1 MASMVTIGVDPHK
14 ETHSAVAVDALGR
27 QLSQC
32 TEAAVQDGFG
42 QLLVWARALD
52 HEHVWV
58 IEDCR
63 HVSGPFERF
72 LIDHGATVVRLP
84 PRLMAG
90 ARDSVREPGK
100 SDPIDALAIAR
111 AALREGIETLPTARL
126 AGPELEIRLL
136 CVHRQR
142 LVDARTRLAN
152 QLRWELHD
160 LWPGWNTSRAR
171 LRSAATQ
178 QQIAR
183 RLSRAE
189 PTIRVR
195 IARDIIRR
203 IRDLTRTINE
213 LHQELADLVATVAP
227 QLLAEKGLGVITAAK
242 LIGEIA
248 GVGRF
253 ANDAQLARLAGCAPV
268 PVSSGRTDRYRLDR
282 GGNRQLNHAVHML
295 ALSRIRHHPQ
305 TTLYMAK
312 QRQRGKTQRE
322 AIRCLKRHLIRRIY
336 NLLRDPRHTPTAL
349 CLT

>member
-1 MASMVTIGVDPHK
+1 MVTIGVDPHK
-14 ETHSAVAVDALGR
+14 ETHSAVATDPLGR
-27 QLSQC
+27 ELSKSTQP
-32 TEAAVQDGFG
+32 AVQDGFG
-42 QLLVWARALD
+42 LLLMWARALA
-52 HEHVWV
+52 HERVWV
-58 IEDCR
+58 VEDCR

-72 LIDHGATVVRLP
+72 LIDHGESVVRLP

-111 AALREGIETLPTARL
+111 AALREGIETLPAARL

-160 LWPGWNTSRAR
+160 LWPGWSTSRAR
-171 LRSAATQ
+171 LRSATTQ

-183 RLSRAE
+183 RLGRAE

-203 IRDLTRTINE
+203 MRDLTRTINE
-213 LHQELADLVATVAP
+213 LHQELAELVAQVAP

-248 GVGRF
+248 GVDRF
-253 ANDAQLARLAGCAPV
+253 QNDAQLARLAGCAPV

-282 GGNRQLNHAVHML
+282 GGNRQLNHAIHML
-295 ALSRIRHHPQ
+295 ALSRIRHDPQ
-305 TTLYMAK
+305 TALYMAK
-312 QRQRGKTQRE
+312 QRRRGKTQRE
-322 AIRCLKRHLIRRIY
+322 AIRCLKRHLVRRIY
-336 NLLRDPRHTPTAL
+336 NLLRTPNEVPITL